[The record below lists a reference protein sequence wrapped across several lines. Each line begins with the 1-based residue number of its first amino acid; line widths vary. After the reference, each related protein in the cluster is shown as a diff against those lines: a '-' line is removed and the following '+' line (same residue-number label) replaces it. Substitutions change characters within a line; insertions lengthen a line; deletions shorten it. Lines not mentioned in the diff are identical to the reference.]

1 MNVAARDLRSY
12 HLARLLHL
20 VPQLH
25 RVYAENCFLVPLFFS
40 CVSAKAKAH
49 AKLILLCLH
58 RRLSP
63 TCTPDVYEHILSF
76 LSFPELVLVAPE
88 TPLGSPSL
96 LHSDSAE
103 QLPPTGVKKRMREE
117 METGV
122 SPVSLQS
129 SIAGV
134 REATNERIENTEKQ
148 GKEQLESPEHHNV
161 REVSTHIADGEKGMR
176 ITSRTTT
183 TTTTTGTTTGTATG
197 EIPTTTLADP
207 MFLVRPPWTLNSEK
221 AMTHLF
227 VRMVSEHQHNEET
240 MNTFFGRYGQVS
252 CKLQERRQIQDT
264 SRPGVV
270 IHVQDFIVTVDST
283 HNALQAVRHAY
294 YPELA
299 FIALHEPLF
308 NTYTLADVDRILND
322 VSVEI
327 IEEPCISDLAPD
339 GEEILL
345 PPSQTFIPDV
355 VVDGLP
361 YWLTVDQ
368 LRASFS
374 QYGRVEDVR
383 MAVDDRSG
391 AFTGAALLR
400 MSSVEEAVA
409 ASEGL
414 NGEIL
419 KGHTLVSGVLNS
431 NLDIESLRHG
441 TIIQRADEVL
451 PADYDITVNG
461 RRWV

>member
-1 MNVAARDLRSY
+1 MNVATRDLRSY

-40 CVSAKAKAH
+40 SVSPKAKAH

-58 RRLSP
+58 RRLGP

-76 LSFPELVLVAPE
+76 LSFPELVESPE
-88 TPLGSPSL
+88 TLLGSPSL
-96 LHSDSAE
+96 LHSDPAE
-103 QLPPTGVKKRMREE
+103 QLPPTCVKKRMREE

-129 SIAGV
+129 SVPGV
-134 REATNERIENTEKQ
+134 METNEGVENTEKQ
-148 GKEQLESPEHHNV
+148 SKEQLESPEHHSV
-161 REVSTHIADGEKGMR
+161 QEVLTNITDGEKRAGTR
-176 ITSRTTT
+176 STTT
-183 TTTTTGTTTGTATG
+183 ET
-197 EIPTTTLADP
+197 PTTTMTDP
-207 MFLVRPPWTLNSEK
+207 IFLVRPPGTLNSEK
-221 AMTHLF
+221 TMTHLF

-252 CKLQERRQIQDT
+252 CKLQQRRSVQDT

-283 HNALQAVRHAY
+283 HNAFQAVRHAY

-299 FIALHEPLF
+299 FIALHDPLY
-308 NTYTLADVDRILND
+308 NTYTLTDVDRVLHD
-322 VSVEI
+322 VPVEI
-327 IEEPCISDLAPD
+327 IEEPCIRDVALEGD
-339 GEEILL
+339 ETL
-345 PPSQTFIPDV
+345 PPSHSFIPDV

-383 MAVDDRSG
+383 IAVDDRSG

-414 NGEIL
+414 NGEML

-431 NLDIESLRHG
+431 NLDIVSLRHG
-441 TIIQRADEVL
+441 SMIQRADEVL